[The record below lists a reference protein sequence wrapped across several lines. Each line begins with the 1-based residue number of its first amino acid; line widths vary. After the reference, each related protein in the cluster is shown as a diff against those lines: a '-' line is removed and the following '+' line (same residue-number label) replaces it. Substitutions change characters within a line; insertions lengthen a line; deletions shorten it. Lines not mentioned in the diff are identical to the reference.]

1 MNWQLT
7 SPAFHSGET
16 IPAEHTCKG
25 ADSSPPLTWTEPPDG
40 TAELALICDDPDA
53 PAGDWVH
60 WVIYGMP
67 AKARGLPAAI
77 PARETLSEPVAATQG
92 ANDFRTTGY
101 RGPCPPPG
109 APHRY
114 SFRLYALSE
123 KLGLGPKSTK
133 ADLLAA
139 MDSKILAQTEL
150 VGKFSR

>member
-1 MNWQLT
+1 
-7 SPAFHSGET
+7 
-16 IPAEHTCKG
+16 
-25 ADSSPPLTWTEPPDG
+25 
-40 TAELALICDDPDA
+40 
-53 PAGDWVH
+53 
-60 WVIYGMP
+60 MP
-67 AKARGLPAAI
+67 
-77 PARETLSEPVAATQG
+77 S
-92 ANDFRTTGY
+92 
-101 RGPCPPPG
+101 G